1 MTPENRTIGGVDK
14 ADHNESKPMA
24 ALAECLRREAA
35 LHRQM
40 LEAML
45 RQREHLMRN
54 DVTSIE
60 SGIALEEKLLRQL
73 SNAHKRS
80 DMLFAHLAA
89 QYDLSESASISDL
102 LEAAPDSARV
112 ALAAARDELCA
123 IVEDVHRENSTN
135 AALLASAVEYV
146 SFCMRL
152 FGNHEPDLAYNPNGL
167 KNSKASN
174 LAVDVRV

>member
-1 MTPENRTIGGVDK
+1 MTPENRTISGANKEG
-14 ADHNESKPMA
+14 HNQSKPIA

-45 RQREHLMRN
+45 RQREHLIEN

-60 SGIALEEKLLRQL
+60 AGIALEEKLLRQL

-80 DMLFAHLAA
+80 DVLFAHLAA
-89 QYDLSESASISDL
+89 QYDLSESASIFDL
-102 LEAAPDSARV
+102 LGIIPDPAR
-112 ALAAARDELCA
+112 AELAAARDDLCA

-135 AALLASAVEYV
+135 TALLANAVEYV

-152 FGNHEPDLAYNPNGL
+152 FGNHEPDLAYSPNGL
-167 KNSKASN
+167 KGSKASN
-174 LAVDVRV
+174 LAVDVRA